1 MTLLYCQGNKGV
13 RTINYFRESLK
24 NVDKILL
31 FLPVIFAVVSIVMI
45 GSTSYEDSFIIN
57 RDIVVQ
63 FIGFAIGAVF
73 IFFIMFVDYE
83 QYRSISKVMYILCI
97 VLMLLVYTPLGVTKF
112 GSRAWISLGVTTVQ
126 PCEFVKILFT
136 LFYAS
141 YLTDH
146 RQDLLKFKGLVKA
159 VLFPAP
165 ILLLVMK
172 EDLGNALVFMFMMI
186 IMIYIAGVDFKL
198 YARCGLAGILCLP
211 AIYPFLADHQ
221 KDRIKSFIHPD
232 SDLAGTGLQVW
243 RSKIAIGSGGFSGKG
258 LFQGTQKSLGNIPV
272 AKSDFIFSV
281 IGEELGFIG
290 GAAVIFL
297 YSLFI
302 YRIIKTV
309 DRAKD
314 MYGMLIA
321 AGFGAMFFFQI
332 FENIGMTIGI
342 MPVTGITLPFLS
354 CGGTSVMANMI
365 SLGLIISVGQRS
377 KIINF

>member
-1 MTLLYCQGNKGV
+1 M
-13 RTINYFRESLK
+13 K
-24 NVDKILL
+24 NADRILL
-31 FLPVIFAVVSIVMI
+31 LLPFVFAVMSIVMI
-45 GSTSYEDSFIIN
+45 GSTAYEDSFIIN

-63 FIGFAIGAVF
+63 LIGFFLGAVF
-73 IFFIMFVDYE
+73 IFLIMLIDYE
-83 QYRSISKVMYILCI
+83 QYQSISRIMYVLCI

-112 GSRAWISLGVTTVQ
+112 GARAWINLGVTTVQ

-136 LFYAS
+136 LCYAK
-141 YLTDH
+141 YLSEHRTDLQ
-146 RQDLLKFKGLVKA
+146 RFRGLVKA
-159 VLFPAP
+159 VLYPAP
-165 ILLLVMK
+165 ILVLIMK

-186 IMIYIAGVDFKL
+186 VMIYVAGVDFKL
-198 YARCGLAGILCLP
+198 YMRCAAASIASMPIL
-211 AIYPFLADHQ
+211 YQFLADHQ
-221 KDRIKSFIHPD
+221 KNRINSFLHPD
-232 SDLAGTGLQVW
+232 ADLAGTGLQVW
-243 RSKIAIGSGGFSGKG
+243 RSKIAIGSGGFTGKG

-281 IGEELGFIG
+281 IGEELGFLG
-290 GAAVIFL
+290 GAFVIGL
-297 YSLFI
+297 YGLFI

-365 SLGLIISVGQRS
+365 SLGLVISVGQRS

>member
-1 MTLLYCQGNKGV
+1 MSLNVKESEEVQIIY
-13 RTINYFRESLK
+13 YFKELLK
-24 NVDKILL
+24 NTDKILVV
-31 FLPVIFAVVSIVMI
+31 LPAVFAVISIIMI
-45 GSTSYEDSFIIN
+45 GSTAYEDSFVIN

-63 FIGFAIGAVF
+63 ILGFLIGAVLIF
-73 IFFIMFVDYE
+73 IATLIDYE
-83 QYRSISKVMYILCI
+83 QYKSMTKILYVLCI
-97 VLMLLVYTPLGVTKF
+97 ILMLSVYTPLGVEKY
-112 GSRAWISLGVTTVQ
+112 GSRAWINLGVTTVQ
-126 PCEFVKILFT
+126 PCEFVKIFFT
-136 LFYAS
+136 LCYAK
-141 YLTDH
+141 YLSEH
-146 RQDLLKFKGLVKA
+146 RETLQKFKGLVKA
-159 VLFPAP
+159 VLYPAP
-165 ILLLVMK
+165 IVILVMK

-198 YARCGLAGILCLP
+198 YMKCAVAAVASMP
-211 AIYPFLADHQ
+211 VIYPFLAEHQ
-221 KDRIKSFIHPD
+221 KDRIYSFIHPD
-232 SDLAGTGLQVW
+232 ADLTGTGLQVW
-243 RSKIAIGSGGFSGKG
+243 RSKIAIGSGGLSGKG

-290 GAAVIFL
+290 GTAVIGL

-314 MYGMLIA
+314 MYGTLIA

-354 CGGTSVMANMI
+354 CGGTSVIANMI
-365 SLGLIISVGQRS
+365 SLGIIISIGQRS